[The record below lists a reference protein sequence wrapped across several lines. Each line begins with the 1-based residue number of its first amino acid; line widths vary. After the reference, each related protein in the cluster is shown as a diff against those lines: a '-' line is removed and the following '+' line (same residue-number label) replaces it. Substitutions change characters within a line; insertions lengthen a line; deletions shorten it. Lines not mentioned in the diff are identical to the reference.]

1 MNRLHEQ
8 VGTQLR
14 TFGRCAMM
22 GALIGLMTTQAFAA
36 SAPAV
41 TPQPATLPETSSVT
55 SNVSAQS
62 IDTTPTANLPLVA
75 TESSMTDAT
84 ALPEAP
90 NAPQEQASVTKPLD
104 IKAIMADAGQ
114 STQNLQSATTTQQ
127 RHQAQPAW
135 LVLTAIGA
143 LGMTFGGFGLAKADT
158 RGKPIAGAF
167 LGVGAGL
174 AGLGLYLT
182 FK

>member
-36 SAPAV
+36 SAPVV
-41 TPQPATLPETSSVT
+41 TSEPAAAPETATSANNNSTQAIAAEPT
-55 SNVSAQS
+55 SNFQM
-62 IDTTPTANLPLVA
+62 TVA
-75 TESSMTDAT
+75 DDAKIADT

-90 NAPQEQASVTKPLD
+90 SAPEEQASVVKPID
-104 IKAIMADAGQ
+104 IKAIMDDAAQ
-114 STQNLQSATTTQQ
+114 APQNLQSTTRTQK
-127 RHQAQPAW
+127 HQIHPGW
-135 LVLTAIGA
+135 LAVTAIGVGLFA
-143 LGMTFGGFGLAKADT
+143 FGIIPLTSSTT

-167 LGVGAGL
+167 VGVGAGL
-174 AGLGLYLT
+174 TGLGLYLT

>member
-1 MNRLHEQ
+1 MNRQHEH

-22 GALIGLMTTQAFAA
+22 GTLIGLMTTQAFAA

-41 TPQPATLPETSSVT
+41 TSEPTAAPETTSVANNLSTQLIAT
-55 SNVSAQS
+55 S
-62 IDTTPTANLPLVA
+62 PTANLQMTVA
-75 TESSMTDAT
+75 DDARPADI

-90 NAPQEQASVTKPLD
+90 SAPEEQASVTKPLN
-104 IKAIMADAGQ
+104 IKAIMDDAAPVP
-114 STQNLQSATTTQQ
+114 QNLQSTTTQQ
-127 RHQAQPAW
+127 KHQVHPGW
-135 LVLTAIGA
+135 LVLTAVGA
-143 LGMTFGGFGLAKADT
+143 LGVIIGAQGFAAGS

-167 LGVGAGL
+167 VGVGAGL